1 MVRLRPASIQR
12 ALSGDLRSGLALA
25 ALVGLVLAASWRDGA
40 ANDGYDAGQPSIRMH
55 ALLAA
60 EPNFARPLSGMRN
73 ILVGAST
80 RAAEI
85 GAKALIPTA
94 PPVQL
99 LIPTLNVHRPVEA
112 VGVNRSRVLN
122 VPVNAWNAGW
132 YKDGPVPGAPGD
144 AVIEG
149 HAGFPGE
156 PMLFGRLG
164 TLRRG
169 DQVIVLLADGSRQ
182 VFLVSSMTSVAAGS
196 ALPGLADPNGPAR
209 LTLLT
214 CSGQFDKDK
223 YSYSKRLVV
232 QASYAGPA

>member
-1 MVRLRPASIQR
+1 MQLTE
-12 ALSGDLRSGLALA
+12 LRSGLALA
-25 ALVGLVLAASWRDGA
+25 ALIGLILAASWRDGVP
-40 ANDGYDAGQPSIRMH
+40 NDGYDGSQPRVYVH
-55 ALLAA
+55 AIAA
-60 EPNFARPLSGMRN
+60 EPPNFGRTLGVMRN
-73 ILVGAST
+73 VLGLAST
-80 RAAEI
+80 SAAEI
-85 GAKALIPTA
+85 GAKALVPTA

-132 YKDGPVPGAPGD
+132 YKYGPVPGAPGD

-164 TLRRG
+164 TLRPS
-169 DQVIVLLADGSRQ
+169 DQVIVVLADGSRQ
-182 VFLVSSMTSVAAGS
+182 LFLVQSMTSVPAGS
-196 ALPGLADPNGPAR
+196 ALPGLAEPNGPAR

-214 CSGQFDKDK
+214 CSGQFDQAS

-232 QASYAGPA
+232 EASYAGPA